1 MFFLLVPLFSSPKRL
16 NGVLDD
22 YKQKRYIVLKE
33 WRCKAINDHCSK
45 YACRNCEYQ
54 TLKWLGR
61 CPRCQE
67 WDSFDLVYQPSSLQ
81 KKYER
86 DNIPQ
91 GWRKSSLSSKETADL
106 FCVEGISQVME
117 QDSKSVER
125 RLALTSQ
132 ELSRVFGGGI
142 VTGSVI
148 LIAGDPGVG
157 KSTLAVQIA
166 AEILQRCQSKV
177 IYVSGEESIPQLV
190 GRIRRLNLVQGGQL
204 NVLSESDVD
213 RIIDTVKVHSP
224 VALVIDSIQTCFT
237 EEISSGPGTV
247 SQIRECAAK
256 LTQIAKENNIA
267 TFLIG
272 HVTKSGDIAGPK
284 VLEHIV
290 DTVLYLE
297 GERYS
302 RHRILRC
309 VKNRFGS
316 TSEIAVLEMTQ
327 SGLSQV
333 LNPSQLFLSQHRSGV
348 DDSSIGLEGSAVV
361 AAMEG
366 TRAILVEVQ
375 GLAFRSA
382 FPQPRR
388 TANGFDLSRLYVL
401 LAVLSKRLN
410 FPFQTYDVY
419 LNVVGGFRI
428 QEPSADLAAAVC
440 LVSSLCEVRVRKDTI
455 FLGEVGLCGEL
466 RSCWDLERRV
476 LEAEKLGFRRF
487 ICPSVDSQAVT
498 SFSNIEIIQCA
509 VLQDALD
516 AGLCSKPLLKRVMS

>member
-1 MFFLLVPLFSSPKRL
+1 MFISFDPFSCFQKRL
-16 NGVLDD
+16 VGVLGR
-22 YKQKRYIVLKE
+22 KQKRYIGLRE
-33 WRCKAINDHCSK
+33 WQCKATNDSK

-67 WDSFDLVYQPSSLQ
+67 WDSFDYVYQPSSLQ
-81 KKYER
+81 KKYTR
-86 DNIPQ
+86 VDIPK
-91 GWRKSSLSSKETADL
+91 GWRRSAESSKDTADL
-106 FCVEGISQVME
+106 FSVDGVSQVLE
-117 QDSKSVER
+117 QDSKSLEE
-125 RLALTSQ
+125 RLALTSE

-142 VTGSVI
+142 IAGSVV
-148 LIAGDPGVG
+148 LIGGDPGVG

-166 AEILQRCQSKV
+166 AEILQHCQSKV

-190 GRIRRLNLVQGGQL
+190 GRIKRLNKIQSGEL

-213 RIIDTVKVHSP
+213 RIVDIVKAHSP
-224 VALVIDSIQTCFT
+224 VALIIDSIQTCST
-237 EEISSGPGTV
+237 EEIASGPGTV

-256 LTQIAKENNIA
+256 LTQLAKESNIA

-316 TSEIAVLEMTQ
+316 TSEIAVLEMTEY
-327 SGLSQV
+327 GLSQV
-333 LNPSQLFLSQHRSGV
+333 LNPSQLFLSQHRNGV
-348 DDSSIGLEGSAVV
+348 NDSADIGLEGSAVV
-361 AAMEG
+361 ATMEG

-382 FPQPRR
+382 FSQPRR

-410 FPFQTYDVY
+410 YPFQTHDVY

-428 QEPSADLAAAVC
+428 QEPSADLAAALC
-440 LVSSLCEVRVRKDTI
+440 LVSSLCEVRVRKDTV

-466 RSCWDLERRV
+466 RTCWDLERRV
-476 LEAEKLGFRRF
+476 FEAEKLGFRRF
-487 ICPSVDSQAVT
+487 VCPSLGSQVKT
-498 SFSNIEIIQCA
+498 GFSDIEDYVQSH
-509 VLQDALD
+509 V
-516 AGLCSKPLLKRVMS
+516 